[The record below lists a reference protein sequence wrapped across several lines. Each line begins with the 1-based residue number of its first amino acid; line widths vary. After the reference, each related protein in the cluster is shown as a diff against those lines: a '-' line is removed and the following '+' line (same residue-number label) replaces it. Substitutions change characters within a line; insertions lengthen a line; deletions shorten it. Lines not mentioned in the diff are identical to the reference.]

1 MQELLNKLNPAQREA
16 VTHTSGPLLVLAG
29 AGSGKTR
36 VITHKIAYLIKE
48 RGFQAKHITAITFT
62 NKAAKE
68 MQERATKLV
77 QGLNVRGL
85 TICTF
90 HALGL
95 KILREEALQLGYKKN
110 FSVLDS
116 YDCGKIIS
124 DIVETTDKNIIRDL
138 QGQISLWKNGFIS
151 PEQVMADKSDETLW
165 FKAQVYQ
172 QYQDLLKV
180 YQAFDFDDLIRVPVD
195 LLSSN
200 LAVLHKWQLKIRY
213 LLIDEYQDTNTSQYR
228 LINLLG
234 GSQGQFTAVGDD
246 DQSIY
251 AWRGANSENLK
262 LLQTDYPKLQIIKL
276 EQNYRST
283 LTILSAA
290 NSVIQN
296 NPKLFEKKLW
306 SEYGNGE
313 AIKVISCNNEESEAD
328 TIARRIM
335 LHQLHNNTRFSDYS
349 ILYRSNYQSRV
360 LEQALR
366 NYKIPYT
373 IAGGQSFFDRAEIK
387 DIMSY
392 LRLIYNEDDDTA
404 FIRAVT
410 TPKRGIGEV
419 TLKRLSEYA
428 SKRQLSLFAALF
440 EEGFAVECNPT
451 QHESLLTFGK
461 FINYIQE
468 RQEKERAGDLLQQLL
483 KSINYETYLY
493 DMEEPKSAEKKYGNV
508 LSFVEWLTKKG
519 DEDNKSLPELVQ
531 NIALISL
538 LDGRGEEEPNAIKLT
553 TLHAA
558 KGLEYPYVFLIG
570 CEEGILPHQE
580 SLASDMIEEERRLM
594 YVGITRAQYELT
606 ISYCEQRRKAG
617 SLEVRERSRFLAE
630 MGNNNIVDEAR
641 RRHEKINDKNELQ
654 HKFGLL
660 RSLLKQTGE

>member
-228 LINLLG
+228 LIKLLG

-313 AIKVISCNNEESEAD
+313 AIKIISCNNEESEAD

-373 IAGGQSFFDRAEIK
+373 IAGGS
-387 DIMSY
+387 
-392 LRLIYNEDDDTA
+392 
-404 FIRAVT
+404 
-410 TPKRGIGEV
+410 
-419 TLKRLSEYA
+419 
-428 SKRQLSLFAALF
+428 
-440 EEGFAVECNPT
+440 
-451 QHESLLTFGK
+451 H
-461 FINYIQE
+461 
-468 RQEKERAGDLLQQLL
+468 
-483 KSINYETYLY
+483 
-493 DMEEPKSAEKKYGNV
+493 
-508 LSFVEWLTKKG
+508 
-519 DEDNKSLPELVQ
+519 
-531 NIALISL
+531 
-538 LDGRGEEEPNAIKLT
+538 
-553 TLHAA
+553 
-558 KGLEYPYVFLIG
+558 FLIVLKLKTLCHIYG
-570 CEEGILPHQE
+570 LFIMKMMILHL
-580 SLASDMIEEERRLM
+580 SGRLRRP
-594 YVGITRAQYELT
+594 
-606 ISYCEQRRKAG
+606 
-617 SLEVRERSRFLAE
+617 
-630 MGNNNIVDEAR
+630 N
-641 RRHEKINDKNELQ
+641 
-654 HKFGLL
+654 
-660 RSLLKQTGE
+660 GE